1 MVVPSWP
8 APAAFDEYVRTRHA
22 VLLRFAHVLCGDPYL
37 AADLVQDAL
46 ERTGLAW
53 DRIVD
58 RDDPEGYVRRTIVNR
73 YVNVWRRSRRERV
86 VPAPP
91 ERAYQDAEPPDPALW
106 ELLATLPRQQRAVL
120 VLQYYEDLS
129 QAEIA
134 QVLGCSIG
142 TVKSNGSRAMAK
154 LRAATR
160 DWTEAGERR

>member
-1 MVVPSWP
+1 M
-8 APAAFDEYVRTRHA
+8 
-22 VLLRFAHVLCGDPYL
+22 LCGDPDL

-46 ERTGLAW
+46 ERTGMAW

-91 ERAYQDAEPPDPALW
+91 ERAYRDAEPPDSALW
-106 ELLATLPRQQRAVL
+106 QLLATLPRQQRAVL

-134 QVLGCSIG
+134 QVLG
-142 TVKSNGSRAMAK
+142 T
-154 LRAATR
+154 
-160 DWTEAGERR
+160 